1 LRAGYTVGAPFV
13 EVDPKTMK
21 AVGSDYTFSG
31 SVKKTPKEVGKEGET
46 IPKGVFQLEQ
56 YRGLSAL
63 LCSRAE
69 AANRPSQMGGDFQ
82 LAPNPNAAVSLP
94 KGFRLRGVYF
104 DVRAKG
110 SGYKVTPI

>member
-1 LRAGYTVGAPFV
+1 
-13 EVDPKTMK
+13 MK
-21 AVGSDYTFSG
+21 AVGSGYTFSG

-94 KGFRLRGVYF
+94 KGFRLRGCISMSEQ
-104 DVRAKG
+104 RGAG
-110 SGYKVTPI
+110 TRLLRLE

>member
-1 LRAGYTVGAPFV
+1 VGAPFV

-69 AANRPSQMGGDFQ
+69 AANRPSQMGAIFSSPPI
-82 LAPNPNAAVSLP
+82 LTPP
-94 KGFRLRGVYF
+94 FHYR
-104 DVRAKG
+104 RAFG
-110 SGYKVTPI
+110 SGVCISMSEQRGAGTRLLRFE